1 MQFIGGR
8 PAEGHGP
15 VFSLTSPATGRE
27 IGSYRLADATDV
39 DLAVAAARAAFPGWR
54 DATPAVRAEKLLA
67 LAAGLA
73 DRADELARV
82 ESEQTGKTVRLAD
95 EFDVP
100 GSVDNAYFFAGA
112 ARHLSGL
119 SAGTYWEN
127 STSMIRREPLGVCG
141 SISPWNYPLQMA
153 AWKILPAVAAGNTIV
168 LKTSEM
174 TPGTSLILAEVAHRA
189 GIPDGVINI
198 LAGDGRTC
206 GEALVSHP
214 DVVMSSFTG
223 STAVGRRVME
233 LASAKGSRVHLELGG
248 KAPLLVF
255 SDADLEAAA
264 RGAVAGSLIN
274 GGQDCTAATRAIV
287 HESLFDAFC
296 ERVAEI
302 MDGVVIGDPA
312 DPATDMGSLISVRH
326 RDRVA
331 GFVDRARD
339 AGATIRCGGQVPTV
353 SGSASSPS
361 AAPLPGSPATTAYYR
376 PTLITGIDPGFE
388 CWREEIFGPV
398 LVAVPFSTDDEG
410 IALANDTRYGLAASA
425 WTESTRRALR
435 AAEQIQAGTVWIN
448 EHIPIVSDM
457 PHGGYKASGF
467 GKDMSQYSFDEY
479 TQIKHV
485 LIDRTEGPRRS
496 WQDVIFTASE
506 PASGTPAS
514 TDAGEGLR

>member
-8 PAEGHGP
+8 PADGHGQA
-15 VFSLTSPATGRE
+15 FSLTSPATGE
-27 IGSYRLADATDV
+27 ELGSYHLADATDV
-39 DLAVAAARAAFPGWR
+39 DLAVAAAKAAFPGWR
-54 DATPAVRAEKLLA
+54 AATPAVRAGRLLA
-67 LAAGLA
+67 LATGLG
-73 DRADELARV
+73 DRAEELARI
-82 ESEQTGKTVRLAD
+82 ECEQTGKTIRLAS

-100 GSVDNAYFFAGA
+100 GSIDNCTFFAGA

-174 TPGTSLILAEVAHRA
+174 TPGTSLILAEAAQQA

-223 STAVGRRVME
+223 STAVGRRVMA
-233 LASAKGSRVHLELGG
+233 LAAAKGSRVHLELGG

-255 SDADLEAAA
+255 PDADAEAAA

-274 GGQDCTAATRAIV
+274 AGQDCTAATRAIV
-287 HESLFDAFC
+287 HESCFEAFC
-296 ERVAEI
+296 ERVAEL
-302 MDGVVIGDPA
+302 MDGVVIGDPR
-312 DPATDMGSLISVRH
+312 DPGTDMGSLISVRH

-331 GFVDRARD
+331 GFVERARD
-339 AGATIRCGGQVPTV
+339 AGARIRCGGEVPA
-353 SGSASSPS
+353 GAGPASSP
-361 AAPLPGSPATTAYYR
+361 AGTPLPGTPATTAYYR
-376 PTLITGIDPGFE
+376 PTLITGIDTTFE

-425 WTESTRRALR
+425 WTGSTRRALQ
-435 AAEQIQAGTVWIN
+435 AAEQIEAGTVWVN

-467 GKDMSQYSFDEY
+467 GKDMSGYSFDEY

-485 LIDRTEGPRRS
+485 LIDQTAGPRRD
-496 WQDVIFTASE
+496 WQDVVFRAPG
-506 PASGTPAS
+506 PAPAA
-514 TDAGEGLR
+514 AGETGVTEALR

>member
-1 MQFIGGR
+1 MQFIDGR
-8 PAEGHGP
+8 LQDGHGP
-15 VFSLTSPATGRE
+15 AFTLTSPATGRA
-27 IGSYRLADATDV
+27 GGAYHLADAGDV
-39 DLAVAAARAAFPGWR
+39 DRAVAAANAAFPGWR
-54 DATPAVRAEKLLA
+54 AATPADRAERLTA

-73 DRADELARV
+73 ARSGDLART
-82 ESEQTGKTVRLAD
+82 ESEQTGKTVRLAS

-100 GSVDNAYFFAGA
+100 GSVDNCSFFAGA
-112 ARHLSGL
+112 ARHLQGL
-119 SAGTYWEN
+119 SAGTYWEH

-141 SISPWNYPLQMA
+141 SIAPWNYPLQMA

-174 TPGTSLILAEVAHRA
+174 TPGTTLMMAEAARDA
-189 GIPDGVINI
+189 GFPDGVINV
-198 LAGDGRTC
+198 LAGDGSTC
-206 GEALVSHP
+206 GEALVRHP

-248 KAPLLVF
+248 KAPLVVF
-255 SDADLEAAA
+255 DDADLEAAA

-287 HESLFDAFC
+287 HESLFEAFC
-296 ERVAEI
+296 DRVAEL
-302 MDGVVIGDPA
+302 MDGVVLGDPA

-331 GFVDRARD
+331 GFVSRAR
-339 AGATIRCGGQVPTV
+339 AEGATIRCGGVIPDA
-353 SGSASSPS
+353 GPD
-361 AAPLPGSPATTAYYR
+361 PAETAYYR
-376 PTLITGIDPGFE
+376 PTLVTDVRPGAE

-398 LVAVPFSTDDEG
+398 LVAMPFGGDDEA

-425 WTESTRRALR
+425 WTTSLQRALR

-479 TQIKHV
+479 TQVKHV
-485 LIDRTEGPRRS
+485 LIDQTEGPRRP
-496 WQDVIFTASE
+496 WQDVVFRA
-506 PASGTPAS
+506 
-514 TDAGEGLR
+514 